1 MNACLWN
8 MSFLSALIAWL
19 VSVPTVLLAQ
29 LPNNFSPPACAVTED
44 GQTAYIIHAGKLQ
57 RISAE
62 ALSEETPALELVAQT
77 IADPVLDMA
86 ICEATQELIAVCD
99 QPPRLIRQPLAGG
112 SIKST
117 PLPATPARIALTP
130 ARDGKQTACV
140 SLPWSGSIWI
150 GQLTGDSEMEGSTH
164 LLGYPVREVIAM
176 DEDRFLVADAL
187 RNRLALVNAVSRETI
202 NTYSFPGH
210 HFAGLAFDSQSKKV
224 FVTHQ
229 MLSSNARTDRDDIR
243 WGNLIQNN
251 VAEIPLAK
259 FSQSSRL
266 SVDNIIRLGEF
277 GHGASDPAG
286 VVAMGERI
294 AVALAGTNQV
304 ALYSRKQHQAKFVTV
319 GRVPQRLMLM
329 QGDRLL
335 CLHRSDSRIAVI
347 NARGEVPELQCML
360 GDERPIA
367 GAEQRGELAYFSGQ
381 LSHEGWMSCN
391 SCHVEGQSPDLLV
404 DTLGDA
410 TFDTPKKIPSLQQT
424 SQTGPWAWNGGAL
437 TLHDQL
443 NKTLTNTM
451 HVPDELPASTG
462 LDRES
467 VVADLV
473 AYLSSLKAREPA
485 STSEPL
491 TTEASDKLAEGEA
504 VFQEHCARCHD
515 PANHFTTAKSYD
527 VGLNDERGQKLFNPP
542 SLRELRF
549 RAQFM
554 HDGRFRSLDQVLQHH
569 PDPTRPIP
577 ASQREQLIQY
587 LKSL

>member
-1 MNACLWN
+1 
-8 MSFLSALIAWL
+8 
-19 VSVPTVLLAQ
+19 
-29 LPNNFSPPACAVTED
+29 
-44 GQTAYIIHAGKLQ
+44 
-57 RISAE
+57 
-62 ALSEETPALELVAQT
+62 
-77 IADPVLDMA
+77 
-86 ICEATQELIAVCD
+86 
-99 QPPRLIRQPLAGG
+99 
-112 SIKST
+112 
-117 PLPATPARIALTP
+117 
-130 ARDGKQTACV
+130 
-140 SLPWSGSIWI
+140 
-150 GQLTGDSEMEGSTH
+150 
-164 LLGYPVREVIAM
+164 
-176 DEDRFLVADAL
+176 
-187 RNRLALVNAVSRETI
+187 
-202 NTYSFPGH
+202 
-210 HFAGLAFDSQSKKV
+210 
-224 FVTHQ
+224 
-229 MLSSNARTDRDDIR
+229 
-243 WGNLIQNN
+243 
-251 VAEIPLAK
+251 
-259 FSQSSRL
+259 
-266 SVDNIIRLGEF
+266 
-277 GHGASDPAG
+277 
-286 VVAMGERI
+286 
-294 AVALAGTNQV
+294 
-304 ALYSRKQHQAKFVTV
+304 
-319 GRVPQRLMLM
+319 MLM

-335 CLHRSDSRIAVI
+335 CMHRSDSRIAVI
-347 NARGEVPELQCML
+347 NAQGEVPELQCML

-473 AYLSSLKAREPA
+473 AYLSSLKARESA
-485 STSEPL
+485 STTEPL
-491 TTEASDKLAEGEA
+491 ATEASDKLAEGED

-577 ASQREQLIQY
+577 VSQREQLIQY